1 MGSLSDL
8 RLPTS
13 EVFFS
18 EDQSITVRGLSVAD
32 LSEIIRDHATVL
44 NSIYQENIVNAGEMP
59 AADVLARALMTE
71 APEVVARIIA
81 HANDEPESWEIVKNL
96 PTITQIN
103 GLVEVAILTFHS
115 EAEVKKLMETLIQG
129 STVLSSLLGI
139 VGDRSLPET

>member
-18 EDQSITVRGLSVAD
+18 DDQSITVRGLSVAD

-44 NSIYQENIVNAGEMP
+44 NSIYQENIVDAGEMP

-81 HANDEPESWEIVKNL
+81 HANDEPDSWEIVKNL

-139 VGDRSLPET
+139 VGDQSLPET

>member
-44 NSIYQENIVNAGEMP
+44 NSIYQENIVDAGEMP

-71 APEVVARIIA
+71 APEVVARIVA
-81 HANDEPESWEIVKNL
+81 HANDEPDSWEIVKNL

-103 GLVEVAILTFHS
+103 ALVEVAILTFHS

-139 VGDRSLPET
+139 VGDRSLPEA